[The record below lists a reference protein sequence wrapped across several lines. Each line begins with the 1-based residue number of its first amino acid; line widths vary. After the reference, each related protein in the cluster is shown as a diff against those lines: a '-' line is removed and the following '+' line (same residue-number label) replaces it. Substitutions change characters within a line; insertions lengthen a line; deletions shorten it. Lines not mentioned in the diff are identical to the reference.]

1 MQIPSY
7 KVKLRAIRV
16 VKEWFDQAQEPIVM
30 STGHLDMLL
39 ACIEKAL
46 QEGVATERCGDC
58 LGQRV
63 KGTVYRCES

>member
-16 VKEWFDQAQEPIVM
+16 VKEWFDQAHEPIVM
-30 STGHLDMLL
+30 STGHLDLLL

-46 QEGVATERCGDC
+46 QEGAATERCGDC

>member
-16 VKEWFDQAQEPIVM
+16 VKEWFDQAHEPIVM
-30 STGHLDMLL
+30 STGHLDLLL

-46 QEGVATERCGDC
+46 QEGAATERCGDC

-63 KGTVYRCES
+63 QGTVYRCES